1 MAQWRSDIK
10 PSALDYKHAKPTND
24 ISNKHPPCALFLPA
38 LYFPHAALYHLTHP
52 ARDSAHRITRQPDT
66 TPPMSAAFT
75 ILPLTPIT
83 LAPSRNVGG
92 LAEQTEDTTPT
103 VEQPAWMHSAVTL
116 SANGHSLMQ
125 ISSSLQKDV
134 RAVSKVLQSDW
145 AKVEVARLITDGFS
159 GAEESKTIK
168 NAAMDAV
175 TTLQELMVTAP
186 PAVRLA
192 AAREILDRALGKP
205 MQKVQHSGT
214 NAKLDVREEMEMLR
228 KELKLS

>member
-1 MAQWRSDIK
+1 
-10 PSALDYKHAKPTND
+10 
-24 ISNKHPPCALFLPA
+24 
-38 LYFPHAALYHLTHP
+38 
-52 ARDSAHRITRQPDT
+52 
-66 TPPMSAAFT
+66 MSAAFT

-92 LAEQTEDTTPT
+92 LAEQTEDTTPL

-125 ISSSLQKDV
+125 IASSLQKDV

-214 NAKLDVREEMEMLR
+214 NVKLDVREEMEMLR